1 MFTGKKKAVSYRA
14 AAVFVASLIL
24 IWFVA
29 AVISQNIKDNTVY
42 VNSDVLI
49 MGVGQEYD
57 YPMENKALVRFK
69 SYNKKVV
76 DVDKNGVF
84 TALSKG
90 SALVRI
96 GKSELTVYV
105 EDAPSSIAFSEE
117 GYTLGAGEAY
127 KVTLNIGPSKIN
139 SGLEFTSSDPKVIEV
154 NSGGVLKGV
163 SKGTANVSVKS
174 YNGLSASCSVTVENA
189 PESVNFPYS
198 EKTVYLGTTS
208 KLVPELSDGSASLTT
223 TVDSDN
229 KSVVKVEGEKLVP
242 VAEGTANVTAT
253 TYNGKTATCKITVA
267 NAPFYIRTDLD
278 PSKPM
283 IALSFDDGPNKSSTS
298 RILDTLESNN
308 GSATFFIVASRLA
321 SSANASCATRMVEI
335 GCELG
340 NHTYDHTHYGKDVT
354 AEDISK
360 ASDVIKEVTGHT
372 PSAFRPT
379 GGYLSDVI
387 KQNCNAPI
395 CIWSVDTNDW
405 KHRDAQ
411 RIKNYVLDTAKD
423 GDVILMHDIYETSAN
438 AVEQFV
444 PELVN
449 RGFQIVNIAELAYYK
464 DAQLQNGEIYYSF

>member
-1 MFTGKKKAVSYRA
+1 MFTGRKKAVSYRA
-14 AAVFVASLIL
+14 AAVFVVALIL
-24 IWFVA
+24 IWFIA
-29 AVISQNIKDNTVY
+29 AVVSQNIKDNTVY

-76 DVDKNGVF
+76 DVDKDGVF
-84 TALSKG
+84 TAVSKG

-105 EDAPSSIAFSEE
+105 EDAPSSLAFVHD
-117 GYTLGAGEAY
+117 GYTLGAGETY
-127 KVTLNIGPSKIN
+127 KAALKISPSEIN
-139 SGLEFTSSDPKVIEV
+139 SGLVFTSSDPKVLEV

-174 YNGLSASCSVTVENA
+174 YNGLSASCSVTVENE
-189 PESVNFPYS
+189 PDSVSFPCS
-198 EKTVYLGTTS
+198 EKTVYLGTTPR
-208 KLVPELSDGSASLTT
+208 LAPELPDGTASLTT
-223 TVDSDN
+223 SVVSDN
-229 KSVVKVEGEKLVP
+229 QSVVKIEGDKLVP
-242 VAEGTANVTAT
+242 VAEGTANITAT
-253 TYNGKTATCKITVA
+253 TYNGKSAVCKITVQ
-267 NAPFYIRTDLD
+267 NAPFYIRTDID

-283 IALSFDDGPNKSSTS
+283 IALSFDDGPNKSTTS
-298 RILDTLESNN
+298 RILDALESNH
-308 GSATFFIVASRLA
+308 GSATFFIVASRLE
-321 SSANASCATRMVEI
+321 SSSNASCATRMVEM

-340 NHTYDHTHYGKDVT
+340 NHTYDHSHYGKDVT
-354 AEDISK
+354 PEDISK
-360 ASDVIKEVTGHT
+360 ATDVIKQVTGHS

-387 KQNCNAPI
+387 RQNCNAPI

-405 KHRDAQ
+405 KYRDAQ
-411 RIKNYVLDTAKD
+411 RIKNYVLDKAKD
-423 GDVILMHDIYETSAN
+423 GDVVLMHDIYGTSAE

-449 RGFQIVNIAELAYYK
+449 RGFQIVNIAEMAYYK
-464 DAQLQNGEIYYSF
+464 DVQLQNGEIYYSF